1 MNTYLVLIGIVI
13 VLCVLLQ
20 KVTSKLPIP
29 SLLMFLLLGI
39 LFGVDGIFRIPY
51 DNYQLSEMICSVC
64 LLFIMF

>member
-29 SLLMFLLLGI
+29 SLLMFLLLGM
-39 LFGVDGIFRIPY
+39 LFGVDGIFQIPF

-64 LLFIMF
+64 LLFG